1 MSEPTLSVVIPIHNE
16 EKTLPELWRR
26 LRETLTSLE
35 LPAEVIFVDDG
46 SSDRSSALIEEMGRE
61 DPRVKEIRLSRRFGH
76 QSALTAGI
84 DHASGRAIVLMD
96 GDLQDR
102 PEAIPSLV
110 LEWRGGAEV
119 IYAHRVRRKEGP
131 LKRAG
136 FWAFYMLV
144 SRLSG
149 VPQPPG
155 AGIFGLLDRKV
166 VDVLKTMPEHNRYF
180 PGLRAY
186 AGFRQKGIDVE
197 RDARFSGAPRVSPLG
212 LLKLALDGII
222 SFSYVPIRLVTV
234 AGVAV
239 AAAAVFFMCVVLY
252 KKLVSHEA
260 IIGWASTLVAILFL
274 GATQLIT
281 LGIVGEYIGRIY
293 EEVKARPY
301 YIVRERRVHEDE
313 AARPRGCGRVDLQEH
328 LDEGRVHVAHPRDV
342 DARGRRL
349 LGS

>member
-1 MSEPTLSVVIPIHNE
+1 MTPPTLSVVIPIHNE
-16 EKTLPELWRR
+16 EPTLPELWRR
-26 LRETLTSLE
+26 LRETLAGLDV
-35 LPAEVIFVDDG
+35 PAEILFVDDG
-46 SSDRSSALIEEMGRE
+46 STDRSSALIEEIGKADR
-61 DPRVKEIRLSRRFGH
+61 RVKEIRLSRCFGH

-84 DHASGRAIVLMD
+84 DHATGAAIVLMD

-102 PEAIPSLV
+102 PEAIPSL
-110 LEWRGGAEV
+110 LSEWRAGAEV
-119 IYAHRVRRKEGP
+119 IYAHRVKRKEGP
-131 LKRAG
+131 LKRAA
-136 FWAFYMLV
+136 FWAFYAIV

-197 RDARFSGAPRVSPLG
+197 RDARYAGEPRVSPLG

-234 AGVAV
+234 AGVFV
-239 AAAAVFFMCVVLY
+239 AAAAGFFMCVVLY

-260 IIGWASTLVAILFL
+260 ILGWASTLVAILFL

-301 YIVRERRVHEDE
+301 YIVRDRTNFD
-313 AARPRGCGRVDLQEH
+313 
-328 LDEGRVHVAHPRDV
+328 
-342 DARGRRL
+342 
-349 LGS
+349 